1 MSNCDI
7 FVCNGRNGGTGTVS
21 AGVIATAAQDI
32 HTYCRLNGKT
42 GGRVV
47 VSDPDNNDA
56 NSVIIQLGELT
67 KDELKARD
75 VSDGHFI
82 TPNELRSDIHA
93 RRLFSRSN
101 EEIGLDVAQGINE
114 GDDDIEMEFPE
125 LQDLSANMYN
135 EFIRVRDQEP
145 EPNFRNS
152 AQIVRQYEDDQG
164 PFTVFMGYLS
174 RDGLRVDNL
183 GRDDVRIDEL
193 LQEVA
198 GSWIG
203 AGLRSIFSMHVFRRW
218 RNTDNNQETHEELGT
233 IVINVERGAGTPD
246 LFLPT
251 GSGPMTGINAPTK

>member
-1 MSNCDI
+1 M
-7 FVCNGRNGGTGTVS
+7 CNGRNGGTGTVS
-21 AGVIATAAQDI
+21 AGVIAVAAQDI

-67 KDELKARD
+67 KDELKVRD
-75 VSDGHFI
+75 VSDDHPV
-82 TPNELRSDIHA
+82 TTNELRSDFYA
-93 RRLFSRSN
+93 RRMFSRSN
-101 EEIGLDVAQGINE
+101 EEIGLDIAQGVNE
-114 GDDDIEMEFPE
+114 GDDDIEMDFPE
-125 LQDLSANMYN
+125 LQDLSANLYN
-135 EFIRVRDQEP
+135 EFIRVRDEEP
-145 EPNFRNS
+145 ENWRQS
-152 AQIVRQYEDDQG
+152 AQVARQYQDDQG
-164 PFTVFMGYLS
+164 TFTIFMGFLA

-193 LQEVA
+193 LQEAA

-203 AGLRSIFSMHVFRRW
+203 AGLRSIFQMHVFRRW
-218 RNTDNNQETHEELGT
+218 RNTANNEESHEPLGM

-251 GSGPMTGINAPTK
+251 GSGPMTGINIPTT